1 MGILPK
7 DEVIQPKSEPHNFFI
22 YGAPLAGKS
31 FFASHFPHPL
41 ILNTDGN
48 ALQQSAPSIQIRNIR
63 SGNSNKPLKQ
73 SAIEQLT
80 DIITELETTDHT
92 YKTLV
97 VDVIDDI
104 CVMMEQA
111 ICLEAGVTSLA
122 DLGYGRG
129 YAMFNSALQQF
140 VVDLKALPMDII
152 FISRELEESEMGSS
166 VAPTLKPSLKKKYY
180 NIVAGN
186 CDVVIHL
193 RKLGPNTYLRKVDDK
208 RMNYKP
214 ENISNERVLQLLE
227 SCRGMFSK

>member
-7 DEVIQPKSEPHNFFI
+7 DEIIQPKSEPHNFFI

-80 DIITELETTDHT
+80 NIITELETTDHT

-97 VDVIDDI
+97 VDVI
-104 CVMMEQA
+104 
-111 ICLEAGVTSLA
+111 
-122 DLGYGRG
+122 
-129 YAMFNSALQQF
+129 
-140 VVDLKALPMDII
+140 DII